1 MQSGAIHCCQSN
13 EPRCPNGCRGSLFVR
28 MSART
33 TAGLSEP
40 LLNYPRNPIHSVK
53 LRFTSFSLYTQ
64 FLPLLHIVQSG
75 AIHCCQSNGAGYPKG
90 CPAPLFF
97 CISEHKS
104 FCARRKKLLGSIIG
118 GANYPKGAYGADWR
132 KPTKPTRAKD
142 VRLLLFTGVRALWIG
157 HEVENFQGEH
167 RFRHKTTSN
176 T

>member
-1 MQSGAIHCCQSN
+1 M
-13 EPRCPNGCRGSLFVR
+13 RRKFR
-28 MSART
+28 K
-33 TAGLSEP
+33 
-40 LLNYPRNPIHSVK
+40 K
-53 LRFTSFSLYTQ
+53 L
-64 FLPLLHIVQSG
+64 
-75 AIHCCQSNGAGYPKG
+75 
-90 CPAPLFF
+90 APLFF

-104 FCARRKKLLGSIIG
+104 FCARRKKRLGSIIG